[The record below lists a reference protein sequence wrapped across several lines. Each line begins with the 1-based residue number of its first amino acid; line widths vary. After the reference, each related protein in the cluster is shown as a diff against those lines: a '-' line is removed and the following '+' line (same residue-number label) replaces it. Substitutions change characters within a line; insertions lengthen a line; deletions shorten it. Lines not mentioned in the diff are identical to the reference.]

1 MASLFLSS
9 DLSSSNIFQ
18 IAFLFYFLVVYYTSW
33 QNQREKLLMRMEH
46 EQSNRHDGQ

>member
-9 DLSSSNIFQ
+9 DLSFSNIFQ
-18 IAFLFYFLVVYYTSW
+18 IAFLFYVVVIYYTSW
-33 QNQREKLLMRMEH
+33 KNQRDNLFMRIEH

>member
-9 DLSSSNIFQ
+9 NLSFSNIFQ
-18 IAFLFYFLVVYYTSW
+18 IAFLFSFLVVYYTSW
-33 QNQREKLLMRMEH
+33 QNQRENLFMRMEH